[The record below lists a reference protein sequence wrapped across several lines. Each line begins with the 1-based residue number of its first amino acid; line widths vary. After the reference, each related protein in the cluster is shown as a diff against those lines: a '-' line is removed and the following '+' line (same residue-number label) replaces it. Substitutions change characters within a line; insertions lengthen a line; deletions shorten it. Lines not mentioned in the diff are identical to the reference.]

1 MGLPEKKQPY
11 FLAISFKSCTIWPLS
26 EHVLPTLSLGFC
38 NTALLG
44 FLSYLPHLCWVHF
57 SLPPNRKREKK
68 RERERER
75 QTSKP
80 NYRHYLNNILAF
92 SSPYK
97 ATPCRLYLL
106 VQFQWSHVDVGL
118 HLYFQPRAIT
128 SAPGSAWLSVT
139 HRHLSLAV
147 AKMQLFA
154 FLRKTLLPYLLL
166 HILCCPVSSN
176 SSLSLHLQT
185 QLMPKIFSSYFCSFS
200 GSHTFSPIPVRLY
213 QDFPLLLAGFSRNFS
228 PCQVPPSLNLL
239 CGGNQ
244 IYHHSPFRF
253 NTKGKWP

>member
-80 NYRHYLNNILAF
+80 NYRHYLDNILAF

-147 AKMQLFA
+147 AEMQLLA
-154 FLRKTLLPYLLL
+154 FLRKTLLPHLLL
-166 HILCCPVSSN
+166 HILCCPSSN
-176 SSLSLHLQT
+176 PIDAQDLQFLLLQLLWITYFLSNPCET
-185 QLMPKIFSSYFCSFS
+185 I
-200 GSHTFSPIPVRLY
+200 Y

-253 NTKGKWP
+253 NTKGKWPYGIED